1 MTFISAL
8 RPMPGS
14 TFQRLIQGIVV
25 GITIACMGSACIEP
39 NSAPEVE
46 LEVRRSETSVAD
58 KEEPANSDAPTE
70 GLVQGEVSE
79 AEEDDGYHVGALETY
94 RYWAG
99 RDPDE
104 DTRVLNGQ
112 YWSSAH
118 WTKEYTMYLEFRSP
132 WVKNFAAQ
140 NGLKRAEQRIE
151 VPSGGPD
158 WFKPSK
164 KLEVW
169 TGEQGSLYYIDPK
182 AGHIFIYEMQ
192 M

>member
-1 MTFISAL
+1 M
-8 RPMPGS
+8 PMS
-14 TFQRLIQGIVV
+14 TYQRLVQGLVI
-25 GITIACMGSACIEP
+25 GIAIACMGSACMEP
-39 NSAPEVE
+39 NSAPEVNSE
-46 LEVRRSETSVAD
+46 ERPSETPVAD
-58 KEEPANSDAPTE
+58 NEEPAKTDAPTE
-70 GLVQGEVSE
+70 GLVQREVSE
-79 AEEDDGYHVGALETY
+79 AEDDGHHVGALETY

-140 NGLKRAEQRIE
+140 NGLKRAEQWME

-164 KLEVW
+164 KFEVW